1 MIAGASGNLK
11 RAVLLASVTCVAY
24 GAFEFGS
31 YVLFQTQ
38 GTEQLGTILLRVQF
52 FLALTAYY
60 GDMGVFAQKERKARE
75 THEQYEQENLRIFT
89 SYVRDRIVEALIKDP
104 G

>member
-31 YVLFQTQ
+31 YMLFQTQ
-38 GTEQLGTILLRVQF
+38 GTEQLGTILLRDRKSTRLNSSHGSISYAVFCLKKKKTIKEQIHISRIRKRI
-52 FLALTAYY
+52 LTRCI
-60 GDMGVFAQKERKARE
+60 DKKWHSQ
-75 THEQYEQENLRIFT
+75 
-89 SYVRDRIVEALIKDP
+89 
-104 G
+104 